1 MKNKEL
7 NKIGIVSRKN
17 LEKHQQVFKRLV
29 SYLEKKGK
37 EVYLEQRVADLMGQ
51 KKYRKLELGK
61 TPIDL
66 ALVMGGDGTIL
77 RVISKMKKIETRFF
91 GINMGHLGFLSE
103 IPPVQIAKTL
113 DKIFAGKYSVDDRMM
128 LHISLE
134 RNGKAI
140 KQFNSLNE
148 VAITQATLCRLITLN
163 TKVDGRKLAKF
174 RADGLLIA
182 TPTGSTA
189 YNLSAGGPILHPS
202 LNASILT
209 PINPH
214 SFNQKPIVI
223 PSSKKIEI
231 TVDSDYKAMNM
242 TIDGQSNVVVKE
254 GDKITISE
262 GGKATFLRLP
272 TENYF
277 KNLRNKLGWGERT
290 EKCY

>member
-1 MKNKEL
+1 MKNNEL
-7 NKIGIVSRKN
+7 QSIGIASRKN
-17 LEKHQQVFKRLV
+17 LEKHEKIFKRLI

-37 EVYLEQRVADLMGQ
+37 IVYLEERVAELLGK
-51 KKYRKLELGK
+51 KKYRKLSLGK
-61 TPIDL
+61 TPVDL
-66 ALVMGGDGTIL
+66 VLVMGGDGTIL
-77 RVISKMKKIETRFF
+77 RAISKMKEVKTKFF

-103 IPPVQIAKTL
+103 IPPVQITKTL
-113 DKIFAGKYSVDDRMM
+113 DKIFAGKFSVDERMM
-128 LHISLE
+128 LHVSLE
-134 RNGKAI
+134 RNGK
-140 KQFNSLNE
+140 KLRQFNSLNE

-202 LNASILT
+202 LNAFILT

-214 SFNQKPIVI
+214 SFNQKPIVT
-223 PSSKKIEI
+223 PSNKKIEI
-231 TVDSDYKAMNM
+231 VVDSDYKAMNM
-242 TIDGQSNVVVKE
+242 TIDGQSNVTVKE
-254 GDKITISE
+254 GDKIIISE
-262 GGKATFLRLP
+262 GGKAIFLRLP